1 MSVDR
6 TIQGGQLSP
15 YIALH
20 SEIADA
26 IAHGK
31 AVVVIESAMISPAGK
46 FPANTELYHA
56 AADAIRR
63 RGAIPALVAVMDRK
77 IRIGLSSLELE
88 RFARATEVAKLARR
102 DLAMALAQDLT
113 GSTTVSSALFCA
125 TLAGLPIV
133 ITGAIGGVHR
143 GYETTMDASADLEAL
158 ADTRAAVVCGGAKII
173 LDIPRTLEYLET
185 KGVPVLGYRTA
196 HFPAYFT
203 TTTLP
208 VDAQLDEAE
217 LVAEVMK
224 LHWGLN
230 QKTGLIVAVPP
241 PDDAIGAGRLEAHVA
256 EAHVAEALAAAARDR
271 ISGKALTPYMLRHLE
286 AATGGLSAR
295 IQRQV
300 VVRVAE
306 TAADIAIAYV
316 HGRHSSDARAPRVIG
331 R

>member
-1 MSVDR
+1 MSVDQ
-6 TIQGGQLSP
+6 TIQCGQLSS
-15 YIALH
+15 YVALH

-26 IAHGK
+26 LAQGK
-31 AVVVIESAMISPAGK
+31 AIVLIESAVISPAGK
-46 FPANTELYHA
+46 FPVNTELYHA
-56 AADAIRR
+56 ASAAIRR
-63 RGAIPALVAVMDRK
+63 RGAIPALVAVMAGK
-77 IRIGLSSLELE
+77 IRIGLSPIELE
-88 RFARATEVAKLARR
+88 RLACATDVIKLARR
-102 DLAMALAQDLT
+102 DLAMALAQDLI

-143 GYETTMDASADLEAL
+143 GYETTMDASADLETL

-185 KGVPVLGYRTA
+185 KGVPVLGYRTG

-208 VDAQLDEAE
+208 VDAQLDKAE

-230 QKTGLIVAVPP
+230 QQTGLVIAVPP
-241 PDDAIGAGRLEAHVA
+241 PDDAIDADRI

-271 ISGKALTPYMLRHLE
+271 ISGKAITPYMLRHLE

-300 VVRVAE
+300 VVGVAE
-306 TAADIAIAYV
+306 AAADIAVAYS
-316 HGRHSSDARAPRVIG
+316 RSQQSSAAQPLRVI